1 MKYENESLS
10 LENGLDKEWIIT
22 NGIGGYSSSTI
33 IGANTRKYHGLLVA
47 PLMPPGNRQL
57 ILSKVDEALEIEG
70 KTYNLYTNVCKNNIS
85 DGYKYLKKFE
95 KEYIPIFTF
104 QVEDTIIKK
113 FICLEHGK
121 NTVGIYYYIKN
132 GEKAS
137 KLTLA
142 PIVNFRGF
150 HNTNTNENFVIKQE
164 IENNKVKIV
173 IDNNSQY
180 PIYTYVSEGRYIKHD
195 YDIFRNMYYIEE
207 EKRGQGAIEN
217 HVVPGVYEIDI
228 EPEEEKYITFVCS
241 LEQNIEEIN
250 AKDLIN
256 KEIIRL
262 STIIYNTDLL
272 DEKKKESKDV
282 DYINL
287 VKNFIIATDNFVVYR
302 PSFALY
308 TLIAGY
314 PWFLDWGRDT
324 LISFE
329 GVLLKTRRF
338 SEATLISF
346 EGVLLKTR
354 RFSEAK
360 EVLLTCIRDVKY
372 GLVPNGYSGYDSR
385 PLYNSVDASL
395 LLFEEVK
402 KFLKYTNEYEWIKEN
417 IYPTLIKIMNAYQTR
432 IDIDGNNIFMDEDS
446 LISSGTENIQNTWM
460 DAKIGDFVVTPRNGK
475 AVEVN
480 SLWYNALKIM
490 EELTILLRGKA
501 EAKKYGELA
510 KKCKKSF
517 NEKFYNKRRK
527 ALYDVLGDSK
537 IRPNQLFAL
546 SLSYPVID
554 VNSDIAKEILD
565 TVEKKLLTP
574 YGLRTLAKGEPG
586 YRERYEGDMIKRDMS
601 YHQGVIWPWL
611 LGLYYDT
618 LRNMY
623 KAEKN
628 KQEKKKLETK
638 ILEFKAKTKET
649 FVKEMNTGKSVGS
662 ICELYD
668 TDNKKYRPQGTIAQA
683 WSVGEV
689 FRIII

>member
-10 LENGLDKEWIIT
+10 LENGLHKEWIIT

-104 QVEDTIIKK
+104 QVQDTTIKK

-121 NTVGIYYYIKN
+121 NPWGIYYYIKN
-132 GEKAS
+132 REKGS
-137 KLTLA
+137 KFTLA

-150 HNTNTNENFVIKQE
+150 HTTNTSENIDIKQE
-164 IENNKVKIV
+164 IENNKVKII

-180 PIYTYVSEGRYIKHD
+180 PIYTYISEGRYIKHN

-207 EKRGQGAIEN
+207 EKRGQGALEN

-256 KEIIRL
+256 KEIVRL
-262 STIIYNTDLL
+262 STLIYNTDLL
-272 DEKKKESKDV
+272 DEKKKESKDEN
-282 DYINL
+282 YINL
-287 VKNFIIATDNFVVYR
+287 VKNFVIATDNFVVYR

-314 PWFLDWGRDT
+314 PWFLDWGRD
-324 LISFE
+324 
-329 GVLLKTRRF
+329 
-338 SEATLISF
+338 TLISF

-402 KFLKYTNEYEWIKEN
+402 KFLKYTNEYEWIREN
-417 IYPTLIKIMNAYQTR
+417 IYPTLVKIMNAYQTR

-480 SLWYNALKIM
+480 AMWYNALKIM

-501 EAKKYGELA
+501 EAKRYGELA

-527 ALYDVLGDSK
+527 SLYDVLGDTK

-554 VNSDIAKEILD
+554 VNSDVAKEILD

-628 KQEKKKLETK
+628 KQEKKKLEAK

-649 FVKEMNTGKSVGS
+649 FIKEMTTGKSVGS

-683 WSVGEV
+683 WTVEEL

>member
-1 MKYENESLS
+1 M
-10 LENGLDKEWIIT
+10 
-22 NGIGGYSSSTI
+22 
-33 IGANTRKYHGLLVA
+33 
-47 PLMPPGNRQL
+47 
-57 ILSKVDEALEIEG
+57 
-70 KTYNLYTNVCKNNIS
+70 
-85 DGYKYLKKFE
+85 
-95 KEYIPIFTF
+95 
-104 QVEDTIIKK
+104 
-113 FICLEHGK
+113 
-121 NTVGIYYYIKN
+121 
-132 GEKAS
+132 
-137 KLTLA
+137 
-142 PIVNFRGF
+142 NFRGF

-338 SEATLISF
+338 SEA
-346 EGVLLKTR
+346 
-354 RFSEAK
+354 K

-490 EELTILLRGKA
+490 EELTILLRGKT
-501 EAKKYGELA
+501 EAKNMENLPKNA
-510 KKCKKSF
+510 KRALMKSF
-517 NEKFYNKRRK
+517 IINEEK
-527 ALYDVLGDSK
+527 LYMM
-537 IRPNQLFAL
+537 F
-546 SLSYPVID
+546 
-554 VNSDIAKEILD
+554 
-565 TVEKKLLTP
+565 
-574 YGLRTLAKGEPG
+574 
-586 YRERYEGDMIKRDMS
+586 
-601 YHQGVIWPWL
+601 
-611 LGLYYDT
+611 
-618 LRNMY
+618 
-623 KAEKN
+623 
-628 KQEKKKLETK
+628 
-638 ILEFKAKTKET
+638 
-649 FVKEMNTGKSVGS
+649 
-662 ICELYD
+662 
-668 TDNKKYRPQGTIAQA
+668 
-683 WSVGEV
+683 
-689 FRIII
+689 

>member
-228 EPEEEKYITFVCS
+228 EPEKEKYITFVCS

-314 PWFLDWGRDT
+314 PWFLDWGRD
-324 LISFE
+324 
-329 GVLLKTRRF
+329 
-338 SEATLISF
+338 TLISF

-490 EELTILLRGKA
+490 EELTILLRGKT

-586 YRERYEGDMIKRDMS
+586 YREKYEGDMIKRDMS

>member
-1 MKYENESLS
+1 MKYEKEEIS
-10 LENGLDKEWIIT
+10 LEKGIEKEWIIT

-57 ILSKVDEALEIEG
+57 ILSKVDEAIVVDG
-70 KTYNLYTNVCKNNIS
+70 KSYNLYTNVCKNNIS
-85 DGYKYLKKFE
+85 DGYKYLKSFE
-95 KEYIPIFTF
+95 KEYIPIFTY
-104 QVEDTIIKK
+104 QVEDILIKK

-132 GEKAS
+132 GEKAA

-142 PIVNFRGF
+142 PVVNFRGF
-150 HNTNTNENFVIKQE
+150 HTTNTSQHFDVKQE
-164 IENNKVKIV
+164 IENNKVSLI
-173 IDNNSQY
+173 IDNNSQH
-180 PIYTYVSEGRYIKHD
+180 PIYTFASEGRYIKHEN
-195 YDIFRNMYYIEE
+195 DIFHNMYYIEE
-207 EKRGQGAIEN
+207 EKRGQGAVEN

-228 EPEEEKYITFVCS
+228 QPNGDKYITFVCS

-256 KEIIRL
+256 KEIVRL
-262 STIIYNTDLL
+262 STLIYNTDLL

-282 DYINL
+282 EYINL

-314 PWFLDWGRDT
+314 PWFLDWGRDS

-329 GVLLKTRRF
+329 GTLLKTRRY
-338 SEATLISF
+338 A
-346 EGVLLKTR
+346 
-354 RFSEAK
+354 EAK
-360 EVLLTCIRDVKY
+360 EVLLTCIRDMKY

-395 LLFEEVK
+395 LLFEQVK
-402 KFLKYTNEYEWIKEN
+402 KFLSYTNEYEWVREY
-417 IYPTLIKIMNAYQTR
+417 IYPSLVKIMNAYQER
-432 IDIDGNNIFMDEDS
+432 IDIDGNNIYMDEDY
-446 LISSGTENIQNTWM
+446 LISSGTENIQNTWK
-460 DAKIGDFVVTPRNGK
+460 DEKIGDFVVTPRNGK

-490 EELTILLRGKA
+490 EELTTLLRGKE
-501 EAKKYGELA
+501 EAKRYGELA

-517 NEKFYNKRRK
+517 NEKFYNKKRK
-527 ALYDVLGDSK
+527 SLYDVLGDSK

-554 VNSDIAKEILD
+554 VNSDIAKEILA
-565 TVEKKLLTP
+565 TSEKKLLTP
-574 YGLRTLAKGEPG
+574 YGLRTLAKGEAG

-611 LGLYYDT
+611 LGLYYDS
-618 LRNMY
+618 LRNML
-623 KAEKN
+623 KVEKN
-628 KQEKKKLETK
+628 KQEKKKIEAK
-638 ILEFKAKTKET
+638 IVEFKNKVKET
-649 FVKEMNTGKSVGS
+649 FVKEMNYGKTVGS

-668 TDNKKYRPQGTIAQA
+668 TDGKKYRAQGTIAQA
-683 WSVGEV
+683 WSVAEI
-689 FRIII
+689 FRIIL

>member
-1 MKYENESLS
+1 MKYNGEKLS
-10 LENGLDKEWIIT
+10 LEEGLNKEWIIT

-57 ILSKVDEALEIEG
+57 ILSKVDESIEIEG
-70 KTYNLYTNVCKNNIS
+70 NKYNLYTNVCKNFIS
-85 DGYKYLKKFE
+85 DGFKNLVSFE
-95 KEYIPIFTF
+95 KEYIPIFTY
-104 QVEDTIIKK
+104 QVENTIIKK

-121 NTVGIYYYIKN
+121 NTVAIYYYIKN
-132 GEKAS
+132 GEKPS
-137 KLTLA
+137 RLTLA

-150 HNTNTNENFVIKQE
+150 HTTNNKEYFDIKQN

-173 IDNNSQY
+173 IDNNSQN
-180 PIYTYVSEGRYIKHD
+180 PIYTYLSEGKYIKHEN
-195 YDIFRNMYYIEE
+195 DIFKDMYYIEE

-217 HVVPGVYEIDI
+217 HIVPGVYEVEINPND
-228 EPEEEKYITFVCS
+228 EKYITFVCS

-250 AKDLIN
+250 AKELIN
-256 KEIIRL
+256 KEIVRL
-262 STIIYNTDLL
+262 STVIYNTDLL
-272 DEKKKESKDV
+272 DEKKKESKDQ
-282 DYINL
+282 DYISL
-287 VKNFIIATDNFVVYR
+287 VKNFVIATDNFVVYR
-302 PSFALY
+302 PSFALF

-329 GVLLKTRRF
+329 GVLLKTKRF
-338 SEATLISF
+338 E
-346 EGVLLKTR
+346 V
-354 RFSEAK
+354 AK
-360 EVLLTCIRDVKY
+360 EVLLTCIRDIKY

-402 KFLKYTNEYEWIKEN
+402 KFLSYTNEYEWVREN
-417 IYPTLIKIMNAYQTR
+417 IYPSLVKVMNAYQTR
-432 IDIDGNNIFMDEDS
+432 IDIDGNNIYMDEDC

-480 SLWYNALKIM
+480 SMWYNALKIM
-490 EELTILLRGKA
+490 EELTILMRGKA
-501 EAKKYGELA
+501 EAKRYSELA

-517 NEKFYNKRRK
+517 TEKFYNKKRK
-527 ALYDVLGDSK
+527 CLYDVLGDSR

-554 VNSDIAKEILD
+554 ANSDIAKEILS
-565 TVEKKLLTP
+565 TIEKKLLTP

-586 YRERYEGDMIKRDMS
+586 YRERYDGDMIKRDMS

-611 LGLYYDT
+611 LGLYFDS
-618 LRNMY
+618 LRNMI

-628 KQEKKKLETK
+628 KNERK
-638 ILEFKAKTKET
+638 ILESKLESFRKNVKET
-649 FVKEMNTGKSVGS
+649 FVKEMQEGKTVGS

-668 TDNKKYRPQGTIAQA
+668 IENKKFMPQGTIAQA